1 LIESQSKNKRQLA
14 SKVLDTIG
22 MALLMLDTT
31 KIFTSQ
37 HAFGLLNIT
46 HLQSGISLGISSIHL
61 EINQIS

>member
-31 KIFTSQ
+31 KTFTSQ
-37 HAFGLLNIT
+37 HGFGLEQDFVWT
-46 HLQSGISLGISSIHL
+46 HEDYVPWVMGF
-61 EINQIS
+61 